1 MSISGEFNR
10 LCMIREYGLG
20 ITEGIQKV
28 FFQQSPIKKTLFLDD
43 FPFIHF
49 VVNKLEGAR
58 DEIHFLILTLDMLLV
73 DAEPA
78 ETFC

>member
-1 MSISGEFNR
+1 MSINGEFNR

-28 FFQQSPIKKTLFLDD
+28 YNKAPQKTLFLDD

-49 VVNKLEGAR
+49 IVNKLECAR
-58 DEIHFLILTLDMLLV
+58 DEIHFLILTLDTLLV

>member
-1 MSISGEFNR
+1 MSINGEFNR

-20 ITEGIQKV
+20 ITEQNGTK
-28 FFQQSPIKKTLFLDD
+28 SDKKTLFLDD

-49 VVNKLEGAR
+49 VVNKLECAR